1 MHTEWLK
8 LANFG
13 EYAHPRGVQ
22 LLGIQSAE
30 TIIDSFSSLRG
41 CLMRKFQ
48 GLPIFI
54 GHPDDPEF
62 ASKNS
67 KVYGRIENMKVED
80 DALWILVKWTDIG
93 QELFKNGILRYLSP
107 RWLTTPTKDGKLFP
121 KRLLSV
127 GLTNHPN
134 IKCDHIAKSEEIE
147 SSTTSL
153 NGNVG
158 SFAAN
163 REKNY
168 QDLGPMDALQTNEEQ
183 STEEEIISMEKN
195 MVVLPSQIVLHTVS
209 QTEDLKQPIFNKSN
223 CERILELVFERM
235 QKFSEKY
242 NDAWNAVKRSNP
254 TLFNK
259 NF

>member
-1 MHTEWLK
+1 MSVEWLK

-13 EYAHPRGVQ
+13 EYAHQKGTQLFDVQ
-22 LLGIQSAE
+22 AAE
-30 TIIDSFSSLRG
+30 RIIDSFHSLRG
-41 CLMRKFQ
+41 RLMRRFQ

-67 KVYGRIENMKVED
+67 KIYGRIENIKTDD

-93 QELFKNGILRYLSP
+93 QELFKNGILRHLSP
-107 RWLTTPTKDGKLFP
+107 RWLTVPTKDGKLSP

-134 IKCDHIAKSEEIE
+134 IKCDHVSKAEKADEQTTLPNDDAENFAVDARVNCQD
-147 SSTTSL
+147 SSPT
-153 NGNVG
+153 
-158 SFAAN
+158 
-163 REKNY
+163 
-168 QDLGPMDALQTNEEQ
+168 DAHPASEEQ
-183 STEEEIISMEKN
+183 SGEEITDSMGEN
-195 MVVLPSQIVLHTVS
+195 IVILPSKVVLHTVS
-209 QTEDLKQPIFNKSN
+209 QTEDLKQSIFNKSN

-242 NDAWNAVKRSNP
+242 NDAWNAVKRNNP
-254 TLFNK
+254 ALFNR